1 MIKLNFELYP
11 EDGRIK
17 PYEHPYGYVFRGV
30 IMKWLSET
38 KPKLVHLLHEY
49 EQIRPYSIN
58 CIIRNKVPK
67 IDFILVSYNDN
78 LSQALTQ
85 DLLTSDK
92 VKLKIGQKDYFISKI
107 SFEKINLKHLCEQSK
122 PVRGFNINFVTP
134 VYFNTSLGN
143 YPIRFPIPE
152 ALFGNLSNIWNE
164 VSENVAEIDRDNFL
178 DWVNAHIYIT
188 GYKMRSARREIGKP
202 RPVVGG
208 LGNATYRANKINRN
222 YYKHKLEEL
231 EREYDYGFVNED
243 YTENCRWL
251 EILSKFGEYTNVGGN
266 RTAGMG
272 VMRYYPKYYLSDGD
286 LLSSGNK

>member
-1 MIKLNFELYP
+1 MIKLKIILHP
-11 EDGRIK
+11 EDGRVK
-17 PYEHPYGYVFRGV
+17 PYNHPYGYIFRGV
-30 IMKWLSET
+30 LMKWLQEK
-38 KPKLVHLLHEY
+38 KPELIHYLHEY
-49 EQIRPYSIN
+49 DQVRPYSIN
-58 CIIRNKVPK
+58 CFIHKNKPK
-67 IDFILVSYNDN
+67 VDFILVSYYQS
-78 LSQALTQ
+78 LSDFLID
-85 DLLTSDK
+85 DLLKDGK
-92 VKLKIGQKDYFISKI
+92 VKLKIGKKDYIVARIKY
-107 SFEKINLKHLCEQSK
+107 EKVNLQAFVKEAK

-143 YPIRFPIPE
+143 YPVRFPIPE

-178 DWVNAHIYIT
+178 DWINAHVYIT

-243 YTENCRWL
+243 YTEKCRWL

-286 LLSSGNK
+286 LLSSANK